1 MNRRKFTSTP
11 FALLIER
18 FCRYSV
24 FVIVTMNGTEN
35 GNVRFAAFR
44 GNDSH
49 V

>member
-24 FVIVTMNGTEN
+24 FVIATMNGIDN
-35 GNVRFAAFR
+35 SNVRFAAFR
-44 GNDSH
+44 GNDNH